1 MVKINKLLKSINI
14 IYLSAEGTSVDR
26 VSDFFNFLLKL
37 S

>member
-1 MVKINKLLKSINI
+1 MVKINNFKSINTI
-14 IYLSAEGTSVDR
+14 IYLSAEGTSVDT